1 VLSVARQGGTLPTD
15 DSLPDLWSGFSSGN
29 VVARDRLLTLYYDE
43 FRQIA
48 RKVLGGD
55 SGRMHLQPTDL
66 AHEASIRILKN
77 TGIEIRDQAHFLAL
91 AVRMMRMTLI
101 DEVRK
106 HKAAK
111 RGTVM
116 TLWTDAAVPGK
127 SFEIEDFD
135 STLNELSKIE
145 PEGAKIVEL
154 RFFAGLTL
162 PEIAGALDLSESTVQ
177 RRWRTARAWMLAEL
191 VVAG

>member
-1 VLSVARQGGTLPTD
+1 LPTD
-15 DSLPDLWSGFSSGN
+15 DSLPNLWSGFSSGN
-29 VVARDRLLTLYYDE
+29 LVARDRLLTLYYDE
-43 FRQIA
+43 FRRIA
-48 RKVLGGD
+48 RKVLNGD
-55 SGRMHLQPTDL
+55 TGRMHLQPTEL
-66 AHEASIRILKN
+66 AHEASIRILKSS
-77 TGIEIRDQAHFLAL
+77 GIEVRDQNHFLAL
-91 AVRMMRMTLI
+91 AVRVMRMTLI

-116 TLWTDAAVPGK
+116 TLWTDAAVPDR

-135 STLNELSKIE
+135 STLDELGKIE

-162 PEIAGALDLSESTVQ
+162 PEIATTLDLSESTVQ
-177 RRWRTARAWMLAEL
+177 RRWRTARAWMLSEL
-191 VVAG
+191 DMAG